1 MWASF
6 IKFAYIHLVNRDD
19 RGKTDKTD
27 ECKLHIIISE
37 ENFYYFWDNT
47 LNKKLKIHA
56 LVKELMGVS
65 WISIGI

>member
-37 ENFYYFWDNT
+37 ENFYYF
-47 LNKKLKIHA
+47 
-56 LVKELMGVS
+56 
-65 WISIGI
+65 